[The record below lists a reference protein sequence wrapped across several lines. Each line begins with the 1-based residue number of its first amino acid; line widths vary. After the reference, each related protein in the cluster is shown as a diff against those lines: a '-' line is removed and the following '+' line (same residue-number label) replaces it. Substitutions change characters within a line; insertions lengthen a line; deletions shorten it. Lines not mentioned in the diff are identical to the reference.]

1 MAIICIL
8 TIGFNTKY
16 RNELQVGQETC
27 YNVPRLEPRKVKVDI
42 TLPEPV
48 EKCQTR

>member
-1 MAIICIL
+1 MMKGGHFQGPV
-8 TIGFNTKY
+8 TFV
-16 RNELQVGQETC
+16 QVGQETC
-27 YNVPRLEPRKVKVDI
+27 YNVPRLEPRTVNVDI